1 MGNLAKVL
9 GGPWTPPAQVA
20 PKSPQDQL
28 ISAMLDAGIDPPDGP
43 IEYGRFVRFDSS
55 GKGSKTKKDGWYI
68 VFDGPVPAGQFGC
81 WRQGLTCNFR
91 AEVNRTLSVADEM
104 ALARQIAQAQE
115 ERKRQQAQLQESVGD
130 VVARIW
136 EDGAAASP
144 DHPYLKRKQVQP
156 HGLRIT
162 GDGRLMVPMLS
173 PDGELTSL
181 QYIGADG
188 DKKYHPGASVSGCFG
203 VIGAASDRVLIAEG
217 FATAATLHEVTGKQ
231 AYIAFS
237 ASNIPKVAAHLRE
250 NLGSAA
256 RIVVVADHDEHGV
269 GRNYADQAA
278 QSYGASVVMPP
289 AVGQDANDYHLA
301 GGDLNELIEPKQDQA
316 WLVSADDFSSQP
328 APIQWLI
335 KHWIQRDALIMV
347 HGPSGA
353 GKSFAVL
360 DWCLHI
366 ASEKAEWRGNKVRNG
381 AVVYLA
387 GEGHHGLRARLA
399 AWKHHN
405 RVTSTQMWVSR
416 TGCDLNTQEGYTQ
429 AAQAIRMIETP
440 PVTIVV
446 DTLHRFMH
454 GDENS
459 AQDAKTM
466 IDACAGLMREFQCTV
481 ILVHHTGVSEEAQH
495 RARGSSAWKGAL
507 DVEISVVPA
516 KEKGGTLEIVQRKI
530 KEGELADPLGGV
542 LTSVAIPGWLDEDG
556 EQVTSAVIE
565 PADIAPKQEKQ
576 DSKIQT
582 EIQRFRKAWFA
593 SGAEKRDGL
602 PYISRS
608 GLIDYLVNNEGIKE
622 SSASMYVKPAANG
635 KLIYNLL
642 AAEIINPFEHGWTV
656 TANQTASA
664 FLLAI
669 SD

>member
-1 MGNLAKVL
+1 
-9 GGPWTPPAQVA
+9 
-20 PKSPQDQL
+20 
-28 ISAMLDAGIDPPDGP
+28 
-43 IEYGRFVRFDSS
+43 
-55 GKGSKTKKDGWYI
+55 
-68 VFDGPVPAGQFGC
+68 
-81 WRQGLTCNFR
+81 
-91 AEVNRTLSVADEM
+91 
-104 ALARQIAQAQE
+104 
-115 ERKRQQAQLQESVGD
+115 
-130 VVARIW
+130 
-136 EDGAAASP
+136 
-144 DHPYLKRKQVQP
+144 
-156 HGLRIT
+156 
-162 GDGRLMVPMLS
+162 
-173 PDGELTSL
+173 
-181 QYIGADG
+181 
-188 DKKYHPGASVSGCFG
+188 
-203 VIGAASDRVLIAEG
+203 
-217 FATAATLHEVTGKQ
+217 
-231 AYIAFS
+231 
-237 ASNIPKVAAHLRE
+237 
-250 NLGSAA
+250 
-256 RIVVVADHDEHGV
+256 
-269 GRNYADQAA
+269 
-278 QSYGASVVMPP
+278 
-289 AVGQDANDYHLA
+289 
-301 GGDLNELIEPKQDQA
+301 
-316 WLVSADDFSSQP
+316 
-328 APIQWLI
+328 
-335 KHWIQRDALIMV
+335 MV

-576 DSKIQT
+576 DSK
-582 EIQRFRKAWFA
+582 
-593 SGAEKRDGL
+593 
-602 PYISRS
+602 
-608 GLIDYLVNNEGIKE
+608 
-622 SSASMYVKPAANG
+622 
-635 KLIYNLL
+635 
-642 AAEIINPFEHGWTV
+642 NPDRN
-656 TANQTASA
+656 TAFS
-664 FLLAI
+664 
-669 SD
+669 